1 MLTTKNHFKYNEISR
16 QKIKRWKEIYH
27 GNINERKAGVTALV
41 SIYLRAENITRNR
54 DIPIHK
60 DIAILNMYVPDN
72 RVAKYGRKNKAE
84 RKKET
89 NPKLQSLTINSQT

>member
-60 DIAILNMYVPDN
+60 DIAILNMYALSKIYKAKIN
-72 RVAKYGRKNKAE
+72 RIVEINYIWRFQLLSQKL
-84 RKKET
+84 KE
-89 NPKLQSLTINSQT
+89 